1 MKMLIVEDDLKLK
14 EAMTIAL
21 SDDYEVETVDS
32 YIDAVQYQS
41 YQQFDIILL
50 DINLPDGDG
59 RQLAQRLCQMN
70 EKIPFLFITAN
81 DLEKDII
88 QGYELGCQ
96 DYITKPFSVHVLK
109 KKIEVIIRNQ
119 NKQESHCLYS
129 KHIYLNSDEKKCFVN
144 QEECFLTVQEFTILE
159 IFMKNQKKV
168 MTREVLEEILLKND
182 EGLDKNS
189 LSVYIKRLRDKIH
202 DEKPYH
208 YIYTVF
214 GLGYMFKDE

>member
-1 MKMLIVEDDLKLK
+1 MKILIVEDDQALK
-14 EAMTIAL
+14 EAITIAL
-21 SDDYEVETVDS
+21 SDDYEVTTIDS
-32 YIDAVQYQS
+32 YIDALQYQS

-59 RQLAQRLCQMN
+59 RELAKRISQMN
-70 EKIPFLFITAN
+70 HVPFLFITAN

-96 DYITKPFSVHVLK
+96 DYITKPFSIQILK
-109 KKIEVIIRNQ
+109 KKIEVILRNRNQ
-119 NKQESHCLYS
+119 QEMHYLYS
-129 KHIYLNSDEKKCFVN
+129 QHMTLNCDEKKCFVD
-144 QEECFLTVQEFTILE
+144 QEECILTAQEFMILQVLME
-159 IFMKNQKKV
+159 NQKKV
-168 MTREVLEEILLKND
+168 MTREILEDYLDKD
-182 EGLDKNS
+182 GEGLDKNS